1 MNAPFPWVG
10 GKGKLLWIIDEL
22 APYDYDCFVDVFG
35 GSGTVLLNRPFR
47 RGRPEIYNDR
57 DAEIVNFMRVLKE
70 RLLALLIELQFLPY
84 HSRDGFADLCRFSNR
99 DQPVE
104 DFLSEELMLADAIFV
119 PEAAE
124 VIKTIKLR
132 HSIHTDV
139 YRAAAF
145 YKRQRYSF
153 NGTGSSVAAE
163 PVDLENF
170 FGLLRQCSRRLQDVF
185 IENMDFEPLIRRE
198 DKVGVFFYCDPPYY
212 QAEQYY
218 EGSFTEDDH
227 RRLHKVL
234 SEARG
239 FVMVSYNDCPFIR
252 ALYQDFFIFST
263 ERPDSLSHKKGQQYG
278 ELIMT
283 NYDPRLCA
291 AQLILSDQTTRYKT
305 IHIPNLSKT
314 EEKEHED
321 HDQTPVYR

>member
-22 APYDYDCFVDVFG
+22 APYDYNCFVDVFG
-35 GSGTVLLNRPFR
+35 GSGTVLLNRPLQ

-57 DAEIVNFMRVLKE
+57 NVEIVNFMRVLKE
-70 RLLALLIELQFLPY
+70 RLLALLAELRFLPY

-132 HSIHTDV
+132 HSTHTDV

-198 DKVGVFFYCDPPYY
+198 DKAGVFFYCDPPYY

-227 RRLHKVL
+227 RRLHDTVSAAK
-234 SEARG
+234 G
-239 FVMVSYNDCPFIR
+239 YVMVSYNDCPFIR
-252 ALYQDFFIFST
+252 ELYQDFFIFST
-263 ERPDSLSHKKGQQYG
+263 ERPDSLSHRKGQQYG
-278 ELIMT
+278 ELVMT
-283 NYDPRLCA
+283 NYDPRVCA

-305 IHIPNLSKT
+305 IHIPNLSIT

-321 HDQTPVYR
+321 HDQAPAFR

>member
-35 GSGTVLLNRPFR
+35 GSGTVLLNRPLR
-47 RGRPEIYNDR
+47 HGRPEIYNDR

-124 VIKTIKLR
+124 VLKNIKLR

-170 FGLLRQCSRRLQDVF
+170 FSQLRQCSRRLQDVF

-198 DKVGVFFYCDPPYY
+198 DKAGVFFYCDPPYY

-227 RRLHKVL
+227 RRLHDTVSAAK
-234 SEARG
+234 G
-239 FVMVSYNDCPFIR
+239 YVMISYNDCPFIR

-263 ERPDSLSHKKGQQYG
+263 ERPDSLSQKKGKQYG
-278 ELIMT
+278 ELVMT
-283 NYDPRLCA
+283 NYDPRMYS
-291 AQLILSDQTTRYKT
+291 AQITMSEQITRYKT
-305 IHIPNLSKT
+305 IHIP
-314 EEKEHED
+314 
-321 HDQTPVYR
+321 DQINGGKAL